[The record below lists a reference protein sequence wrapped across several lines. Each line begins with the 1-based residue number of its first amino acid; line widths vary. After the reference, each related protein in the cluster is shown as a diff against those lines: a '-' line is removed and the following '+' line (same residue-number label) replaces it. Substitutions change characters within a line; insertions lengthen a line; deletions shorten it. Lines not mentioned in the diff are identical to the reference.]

1 MHRFGGSAPAQEVF
15 EKMGITATHVVN
27 EAKRVL
33 GKV

>member
-1 MHRFGGSAPAQEVF
+1 MKSYGGSAPAQTVF
-15 EKMGITATHVVN
+15 EKMGITAAAVVE